1 MGLVARELTFYQR
14 TEMNYSLKY
23 LKSKEWSMGNGQCPE
38 CLGAHEG
45 WHGHPCYMEEDSIG
59 HGKDCSLAKAIKE
72 LGGDVLY
79 RGEYKSDKQFEYYI
93 DNNGIFGTRLKTE
106 NGCEKYNKYE
116 KEFSDHFWKSVI
128 GEILNKKYKD

>member
-1 MGLVARELTFYQR
+1 
-14 TEMNYSLKY
+14 
-23 LKSKEWSMGNGQCPE
+23 MGNGQCPE

-116 KEFSDHFWKSVI
+116 KEFSDRFFSINFNRKRNENKNERKLGFCNDAVCMSVVYHSRLCTRNEKS
-128 GEILNKKYKD
+128 